1 MIADS
6 DEDERTLLKSILK
19 LIGFRVVE
27 ASDGPQAIRLARL
40 KSPDLIVLDLALP
53 GLDGRVGLQKIR
65 KQSSARLPIIAVSTD
80 ETRQHRGGLSTV
92 FVSKPIE
99 YDQLY
104 ALIGRFLPR
113 KRIPFEKPKTLA
125 A

>member
-1 MIADS
+1 MTKSRGNRQPIIMIADS

-65 KQSSARLPIIAVSTD
+65 KQSSPQLPIIAVSTD
-80 ETRQHRGGLSTV
+80 ETRQHRGGLS
-92 FVSKPIE
+92 
-99 YDQLY
+99 
-104 ALIGRFLPR
+104 
-113 KRIPFEKPKTLA
+113 
-125 A
+125 